1 MSATNGKTKS
11 VPNGTTS
18 NKKQTLKRKKDDDV
32 NEIGEDEPVSDPKAS
47 EVDEPDPKRSSEE
60 DHEAKVKKIAKAT
73 KSILESLG
81 EDPNREGL
89 LKTPERMANAMLFF
103 TKGYETNLKTIT
115 NDAVFK
121 ERTDE
126 MVVVRDIDIFSLCE
140 HHMVP
145 FFGKVHIGY
154 IPNNKVLGLSKLA
167 RIAEMFSRRLQVQE
181 RLTKQIAD
189 AVQTVIEPLGVG
201 VVVECTHLC
210 MVMRGVEK
218 VGANT
223 ITSSMTGVFRDDAR
237 TREEFFRLI
246 KK

>member
-1 MSATNGKTKS
+1 MSATATHPTNGNGETKKLK
-11 VPNGTTS
+11 N
-18 NKKQTLKRKKDDDV
+18 LKRKQ
-32 NEIGEDEPVSDPKAS
+32 EEALLEEDAPHISDAQAS
-47 EVDEPDPKRSSEE
+47 QVDEPSSKRPPEGNLE
-60 DHEAKVKKIAKAT
+60 DKVQKIADAT
-73 KSILESLG
+73 TVILGALG
-81 EDPNREGL
+81 EDPQREGL
-89 LKTPERMANAMLFF
+89 LKTPTRMANALLFF
-103 TKGYETNLKTIT
+103 TKGYETNLKEIT
-115 NDAVFK
+115 NEAVFNEK
-121 ERTDE
+121 SDE
-126 MVVVRDIDIFSLCE
+126 MVIVRDIDIFSLCE
-140 HHMVP
+140 HHLVP

-181 RLTKQIAD
+181 RLTKQIAE
-189 AVQTVIEPLGVG
+189 AVQLVIDPIGVG

-218 VGANT
+218 VGAST